1 MAPCALYQR
10 LCHQLQAC
18 VPGLGVWSTRRLALL
33 VTGLLLA
40 RHTALPRL
48 AAQLRHVTPTAQA
61 DSIER
66 RLRRMLAQSE
76 WDTSAI
82 FEGFA
87 RASLR
92 HLPAGRCVL
101 VLDDTQQSDRCI
113 LSTLALAYGSRAL
126 PLAWCRWSGQLH
138 GRYWTQIDQLFE
150 RAERILPRQ
159 VQPVLLADRGL
170 ASPTLVRL
178 VRQRGWDY
186 LLRVQGDTTLRTAP
200 RGPRRLR
207 LDELVQ
213 HAGGPGVV
221 IEGWVFLKHS
231 TWAQV
236 AAIWRVGFKEPWLLV
251 SNLELGLGLADL
263 YAQRMHIEAFFRDAV
278 MLALWCAVWTGSRHP
293 PDPLS
298 SAGPSLR
305 RKLSGYE
312 GPQTPPTG
320 TTFTSARKW
329 ARRYLPSPRKTS
341 RLRRLI
347 PHTHGC
353 WGCRTGRA
361 PSSSSRVV
369 LCHRR

>member
-213 HAGGPGVV
+213 HAGAPGVV

-263 YAQRMHIEAFFRDAV
+263 YAQRMHIEAFFRDTKSGGFEWELSRVLRADRAQRLLLGI
-278 MLALWCAVWTGSRHP
+278 MLAVWCAVLLGEASIRAGEIPAYGRRAHAVSLVRRGLDWLTAPARPHFFRWSLAP
-293 PDPLS
+293 P
-298 SAGPSLR
+298 
-305 RKLSGYE
+305 
-312 GPQTPPTG
+312 
-320 TTFTSARKW
+320 
-329 ARRYLPSPRKTS
+329 KTV
-341 RLRRLI
+341 RI
-347 PHTHGC
+347 
-353 WGCRTGRA
+353 
-361 PSSSSRVV
+361 
-369 LCHRR
+369 